1 MGQSFKVPVW
11 LLIFIA
17 ILPQFSETVY
27 TPALPDIAH
36 YLNVSESMAEYTLSI
51 YLLGLAI
58 GTLFWGRLSD
68 RIGRRPCLLMGILI
82 FVFGCLGCFL
92 SCSIELLMISRFIQA
107 FGGSTGSVLGQS
119 IGRDAFKGPERGKV
133 FSLVGSAISFAPAV
147 GPVLGGVM
155 DEMFGWSSIFLLLTG
170 CGLFVFFLNYKY
182 LPETYNPSSGESGQ
196 LFFLFRSMILDKVLM
211 MRALFVGMLLG
222 IMFSYYSEGSFYLIQ
237 LLNLSPKVYGV
248 SFVLLALSGT
258 TGALWSR
265 RLHNTL
271 KNDQIIEGGLILF
284 GGGTIFFLMGIGI
297 CSLLNMGSSYFI
309 SVTLVS
315 MMVLCFSCSMIIPS
329 TMSIALEKYEYATGT
344 ASSFFGFLYYA
355 IVSVATFL
363 MGVIHDGTLIVM
375 PIYFLALSSIC
386 LFIHFRYLR
395 KET

>member
-1 MGQSFKVPVW
+1 MGQPFKVPVW

-68 RIGRRPCLLMGILI
+68 RIGRRPCLLMGTLI

-107 FGGSTGSVLGQS
+107 LGGSTGSVLGQS
-119 IGRDAFKGPERGKV
+119 IGRDAFKGSERGKV

-147 GPVLGGVM
+147 GPVLGGIM
-155 DEMFGWSSIFLLLTG
+155 DEVFGWSSIFLLLTG
-170 CGLFVFFLNYKY
+170 YGLFVFFLNYKY
-182 LPETYNPSSGESGQ
+182 LPETYSPPSGESGQ
-196 LFFLFRSMILDKVLM
+196 FIALFRSMVLDKTLM

-222 IMFSYYSEGSFYLIQ
+222 IMFSYYSEGSFYLIE
-237 LLNLSPKVYGV
+237 LLNLSPKVYGA

-258 TGALWSR
+258 TGALWAR

-271 KNDQIIEGGLILF
+271 KNDQIIERGLILF
-284 GGGTIFFLMGIGI
+284 WGGTIVFLMGIGI
-297 CSLLNMGSSYFI
+297 CSLLNMGYCYFI
-309 SVTLVS
+309 GVTLVS

-375 PIYFLALSSIC
+375 PIYFLVLSSLC

-395 KET
+395 KGT